1 MVFSSIRL
9 LANDSDVPVVTSE
22 RDLFDYR
29 SGEPDPQ
36 FDTVL
41 RILDISDEFVKRQL
55 ITQNRIEGTILI
67 DNRAQADDVMYARP
81 ARVGACFALNP
92 ERRGCG
98 YRVGGV

>member
-1 MVFSSIRL
+1 M
-9 LANDSDVPVVTSE
+9 
-22 RDLFDYR
+22 FDYR
-29 SGEPDPQ
+29 GGEPDEQ

-55 ITQNRIEGTILI
+55 ITQNRIESTILI
-67 DNRAQADDVMYARP
+67 ENRAQADEVMYRRP
-81 ARVGACFALNP
+81 AKVFACFAINP